1 MPSEPDARISSGL
14 TTIKMIEISR
24 IFALLIFF
32 CSSPNT
38 SADGSSEAAIKNCAT
53 PSAVLPPPWLFTS
66 ETRKLL
72 IGITPIMPKKQA
84 MSMSVKTL
92 FFFKICQIE
101 WPEADFACGCGRRRA
116 GMLGNASRQTIS
128 RSCSAQCARSA
139 ACIPNRA
146 VSSPVTT
153 HKTA

>member
-1 MPSEPDARISSGL
+1 M
-14 TTIKMIEISR
+14 
-24 IFALLIFF
+24 
-32 CSSPNT
+32 
-38 SADGSSEAAIKNCAT
+38 
-53 PSAVLPPPWLFTS
+53 
-66 ETRKLL
+66 L

>member
-1 MPSEPDARISSGL
+1 
-14 TTIKMIEISR
+14 MIEISR

-101 WPEADFACGCGRRRA
+101 WPEADFACGCGRRRKSLINN
-116 GMLGNASRQTIS
+116 GFLR
-128 RSCSAQCARSA
+128 
-139 ACIPNRA
+139 
-146 VSSPVTT
+146 T
-153 HKTA
+153 HLQRN